1 MLIVMG
7 KLEIGKVLEVEAGA
21 GIWDKSGMR
30 SLMWS
35 LVRKSP
41 GTRRDG

>member
-1 MLIVMG
+1 MRVSIAQESILIVMG

-30 SLMWS
+30 SLD
-35 LVRKSP
+35 VEP
-41 GTRRDG
+41 G